1 MERVLQCSASN
12 FNYNIYI
19 RHNAFDS
26 IGLLLPAASSYHI
39 ITDSNIYKHHSD
51 LMHKLAGNNVYVLP
65 PGECTKSRDFKASC
79 EDSILAQ
86 NIDRKAC
93 VVAWGGGVIGDL
105 AGCVAASVLRGLK
118 LAMIPTSLLSMV
130 DSSVGGKT
138 AIDTEHGKNLVG
150 SFHQPSVV
158 IIDVGFIATLEDRL
172 LAAGMAE
179 VIKMALHS
187 DANLYNRLNQHTLQ
201 DLRTQPE

>member
-1 MERVLQCSASN
+1 MERVLECSASN
-12 FNYNIYI
+12 FHYKIYI
-19 RHNAFDS
+19 RNNALDS
-26 IGLLLPAASSYHI
+26 IGSLLPAASSYHI
-39 ITDSNIYKHHSD
+39 ITDSNLYRHHSA
-51 LMHKLAGNNVYVLP
+51 LMHNLAGSNVYVLP
-65 PGECTKSRDFKASC
+65 PGECTKAREFKASC

-86 NIDRKAC
+86 NIDRRAC

-138 AIDTEHGKNLVG
+138 AIDTEHGKNLIG
-150 SFHQPSVV
+150 SFHQPSLV
-158 IIDVGFIATLEDRL
+158 IIDLAFIQTLEDRL

-187 DANLYNRLNQHTLQ
+187 DASLYNRLNQHTLQ

>member
-1 MERVLQCSASN
+1 M
-12 FNYNIYI
+12 
-19 RHNAFDS
+19 
-26 IGLLLPAASSYHI
+26 
-39 ITDSNIYKHHSD
+39 
-51 LMHKLAGNNVYVLP
+51 
-65 PGECTKSRDFKASC
+65 
-79 EDSILAQ
+79 
-86 NIDRKAC
+86 
-93 VVAWGGGVIGDL
+93 IGDL

-138 AIDTEHGKNLVG
+138 AIDTEHGKNLIG

-158 IIDVGFIATLEDRL
+158 IIDLAFIQTLEDRL

-187 DANLYNRLNQHTLQ
+187 DASLYNRLNQHTLQ